1 MYLKEQGK
9 LSCQVTVVANYK
21 AVQARAQRPAVQKAL
36 NKQGESGII
45 TVWTVSVNELGDRA
59 SGRMTLLAFAAL
71 IHFVVSF
78 KFGSH
83 FGRLGFIIGW
93 HPFVT
98 VV

>member
-1 MYLKEQGK
+1 M
-9 LSCQVTVVANYK
+9 
-21 AVQARAQRPAVQKAL
+21 QKAL

-45 TVWTVSVNELGDRA
+45 TVWTVSVNELSDHV

-71 IHFVVSF
+71 IHFVVSY
-78 KFGSH
+78 KFGYH
-83 FGRLGFIIGW
+83 FGRLYFIIGR